1 MPQIFARVRIPA
13 SERRVGLNDEDL
25 RKAEAGTRFLVA
37 FDTGSEVQTIERSI
51 WNEVSDNGRL
61 YAADLVPGAV
71 LGATGDTQPRTYV
84 KVEIAYFRDSECK
97 VQMGPWRAIEAI
109 YSERAL
115 EHNLSGREI
124 YKDFDFLVPKG
135 NLALIMGTSKPALV
149 WEYLTRSK
157 EISDVAL
164 INEWAGALVA
174 QSGATGSQ
182 GRAA

>member
-1 MPQIFARVRIPA
+1 MPQIFAKIRIPA
-13 SERRVGLNDEDL
+13 SKRRAGLKDEDL
-25 RKAEAGTRFLVA
+25 RKAETGTRFLVP
-37 FDTGSEVQTIERSI
+37 FDTGSSIRTIERSV
-51 WNEVSDNGRL
+51 WDDVSDNGRL
-61 YAADLVPGAV
+61 YASQRLPGTV
-71 LGATGDTQPRTYV
+71 LGATGDSQPRTYV
-84 KVEIAYFRDSECK
+84 EVEIAYFRDNECK
-97 VQMGPWRAIEAI
+97 LQMGPWRKIDAI
-109 YSERAL
+109 YSDRAF

-124 YKDFDFLVPKG
+124 YNDFDFLVPNG